1 MIMYK
6 VGKTYLLNRAIK
18 VRTNPSLTSPQKY
31 YKDLVGKDKDNAYKQ
46 LFAVLKPN
54 TKIIAM
60 KVVRVDDQVWIKIP
74 SGYICA
80 QNGKETYI
88 DEINSR

>member
-1 MIMYK
+1 MVMYK
-6 VGKTYLLNRAIK
+6 AGKTYLLNRAIK

-46 LFAVLKPN
+46 LFAVLKPD

-60 KVVRVDDQVWIKIP
+60 KVVRASDQVWIKIP

>member
-1 MIMYK
+1 MITYK
-6 VGKTYLLNRAIK
+6 AGKAYLLNRAIK

-31 YKDLVGKDKDNAYKQ
+31 YKDLVGKDKSNAYNQ
-46 LFAVLKPN
+46 LFAVLKPD

-60 KVVRVDDQVWIKIP
+60 KVVRVGDQVWIKIP

-80 QNGKETYI
+80 QSGKETYI